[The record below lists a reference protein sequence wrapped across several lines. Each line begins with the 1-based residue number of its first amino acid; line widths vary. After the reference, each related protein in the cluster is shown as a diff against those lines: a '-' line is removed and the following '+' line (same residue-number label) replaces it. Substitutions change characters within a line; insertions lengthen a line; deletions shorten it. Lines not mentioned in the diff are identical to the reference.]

1 MGLISNNLVKAL
13 IMDPTEHPFCR
24 QNRSECFKT
33 DGNSRNA
40 GFSKLSGMIILD
52 CVDGFPRL
60 LRYFNNLIVD
70 AKSW

>member
-1 MGLISNNLVKAL
+1 MELISNNLVKPFK
-13 IMDPTEHPFCR
+13 MDLTEHPFCQR
-24 QNRSECFKT
+24 NRSECFKT
-33 DGNSRNA
+33 DRNSQHA
-40 GFSKLSGMIILD
+40 GFSKLSGMIIFD